1 MLIISSSLLFV
12 YFMHMMMII
21 YDYFFYWFI
30 DCYYYYYFFLQIG
43 DLYEKDACDLELAA
57 DFWCPTDTGLGTSFS
72 PYTTGMSSALRQRAS
87 QKQVRSSLL
96 IKM

>member
-30 DCYYYYYFFLQIG
+30 DCYYYYFFLQIG